1 MRVYVVRGWGAEP
14 EGAGAWPLRS
24 SPSVT
29 GVLSVMAPVINSCE
43 SCRFKSRTGREA
55 LRYFSIRQAHA
66 ANQLLKTG
74 IGVKLIEHRVNFQVD
89 HVLVTFLVGL
99 L

>member
-1 MRVYVVRGWGAEP
+1 MEGVPFVGDDVRAYNLLLKGRPLIMRYQQ
-14 EGAGAWPLRS
+14 LRIVS
-24 SPSVT
+24 
-29 GVLSVMAPVINSCE
+29 
-43 SCRFKSRTGREA
+43 FKGRTGREA

-74 IGVKLIEHRVNFQVD
+74 IGVKLIEHRINFQVD
-89 HVLVTFLVGL
+89 QVLVMFLVGL